1 MWGNGTWDIGSSYGA
16 GLPDIQGWNGTN
28 MSDSGTPGGA
38 FQSQGRVAGN
48 GGGGG
53 TQNRMNFYAHLYNSI
68 YGSSDTVR
76 PPCLVIEYVIKYI

>member
-1 MWGNGTWDIGSSYGA
+1 
-16 GLPDIQGWNGTN
+16 
-28 MSDSGTPGGA
+28 MSDSGVPGGA
-38 FQSQGRVAGN
+38 FQSQGRVTGN

-68 YGSSDTVR
+68 YGNSDTVR

>member
-1 MWGNGTWDIGSSYGA
+1 
-16 GLPDIQGWNGTN
+16 
-28 MSDSGTPGGA
+28 MSDSGTPSGA

-68 YGSSDTVR
+68 YGSSTTVQ
-76 PPCLVIEYVIKYI
+76 PKSIEVKIIIKY